1 MRTALILTGGSGTR
15 MEPITKTLN
24 KGLIPI
30 DGQPAIERIIL
41 QLERSKIDR
50 ILVLSGQLSWQVE
63 FFIHSRF
70 KSSNS
75 EIIIS
80 ATPIEYTPAERLLHA
95 SRNWIDSSEIILIY
109 CDNIFE
115 DSIIS
120 KHLSGISNQRVLV
133 QKRAPG
139 NIEILDSGKV
149 SYSVIREEKSGF
161 VELGYWLLNTMSFF
175 TFLNEERDLPK
186 ALDRLTHVEVVYP
199 EVIGSY
205 RSLSDL
211 ARFTNER
218 AEKRKTL
225 FLDRDGILIKS
236 IGKGAYVRSV
246 NEVLPLEANVN
257 FLSELSSNYNV
268 DFVVVTNQAGV
279 ERKLITIE
287 QVNQINSFIA
297 IEMLNKGVPILAFY
311 VCPHHWDS
319 KCNCRKPRPGMIES
333 AIRDFKLNPLECLL
347 IGDRDSDIGAGLN
360 AGIKSFL
367 ITEDMTSMERAEAYE
382 EVVKSLEVS
391 CSN

>member
-1 MRTALILTGGSGTR
+1 LRTALILTGGSGTR

-24 KGLIPI
+24 KGLVPI

-41 QLERSKIDR
+41 QLEHSKIDR

-80 ATPIEYTPAERLLHA
+80 ATPIQYTPAERLLHA
-95 SRNWIDSSEIILIY
+95 SRKWIDSSEIILIY

-120 KHLSGISNQRVLV
+120 KHLNGVSIQRVLV
-133 QKRAPG
+133 QRRVPG

-149 SYSVIREEKSGF
+149 SYSVKREDKFDF
-161 VELGYWLLNTMSFF
+161 VELGYWLLNPMSFF
-175 TFLNEERDLPK
+175 NFLNEERNLPK
-186 ALDRLTHVEVVYP
+186 ALERMTHIEVVYP

-205 RSLSDL
+205 RTLSDL

-218 AEKRKTL
+218 AKRRKTV
-225 FLDRDGILIKS
+225 FLDRDGIIIKS
-236 IGKGAYVRSV
+236 IGKGEYVRSV
-246 NEVLPLEANVN
+246 NEVLLLEENVN
-257 FLSELSSNYNV
+257 FLSELSSIYNV

-297 IEMLNKGVPILAFY
+297 IELLKKGVPILAFY
-311 VCPHHWDS
+311 VCPHHWES
-319 KCNCRKPRPGMIES
+319 KCNCRKPKPGMIES
-333 AIRDFKLNPLECLL
+333 AIRDFNLNPLECLL
-347 IGDRDSDIGAGLN
+347 IGDRESDIGAGTN

-367 ITEDMTSMERAEAYE
+367 ITEDMASTERAEVYK
-382 EVVKSLEVS
+382 EVVKSLEVL